1 VRNQILITIAAMI
14 CVTFVDS
21 SVAQQTDVQIETV
34 KITDNIYMLQG
45 AGGNIGV
52 SVGEDGVI
60 MIDDQHATANSAILA
75 AIAKVTDQPVKFL
88 LNTHWHA
95 DHTGGNELM
104 GKAGSIII
112 AHDNVRKTLSE
123 KQFIEFFDRPVEPL
137 PEAGLPV
144 ITFNDAITF
153 HFNGEE
159 IFVYHVEPSHT
170 DGDAVVYFK
179 SANVLHAGDIVFAGM
194 YPFIDH
200 ERDGSA
206 EGMIR
211 VVGRLLETIDDN
223 TKVIPGHGP
232 LCGKQY
238 LQEYHNMLSTITSR
252 VKTMRDEGK
261 TLEEIMALKPSAEF
275 DEKYKGFIDGDGF
288 VGLVY
293 KSLK

>member
-1 VRNQILITIAAMI
+1 VQKQVLSMIAALVCI
-14 CVTFVDS
+14 TFIIPS
-21 SVAQQTDVQIETV
+21 TAQQPDVQIETV

-45 AGGNIGV
+45 AGGNIGIMA
-52 SVGEDGVI
+52 GEDGVI
-60 MIDDQHATANSAILA
+60 MIDDQHAAANPAIVA
-75 AIAKVTDQPVKFL
+75 AVAEISDKPVKFL

-144 ITFNDAITF
+144 ITFNDAMTF

-159 IFVYHVEPSHT
+159 IYVHHVDPAHT
-170 DGDAVVYFK
+170 DGDVMVYFK
-179 SANVLHAGDIVFAGM
+179 NANVVHAADIVFAGM

-211 VVGRLLETIDDN
+211 AVEHLLETIDDS
-223 TKVIPGHGP
+223 TRVIPGHGP
-232 LCGKQY
+232 LCRKQY
-238 LQEYHNMLSTITSR
+238 LQEYHNMLLTITSR

-261 TLEEIMALKPSAEF
+261 NLEEIIATKPSADF
-275 DEKYKGFIDGDGF
+275 DEKFSGFIDGDGF

-293 KSLK
+293 KSLE

>member
-1 VRNQILITIAAMI
+1 MQKHFLSMIAALVCMAFI
-14 CVTFVDS
+14 NS
-21 SVAQQTDVQIETV
+21 STAQQPDVQIKTV

-45 AGGNIGV
+45 SGGNIGIMA
-52 SVGEDGVI
+52 GEDGVF
-60 MIDDQHATANSAILA
+60 MIDDQYAPANPAILE
-75 AIAKVTDQPVKFL
+75 AIAKISDQPVKFL

-104 GKAGSIII
+104 GKAGAIII

-137 PEAGLPV
+137 SKEGLPV

-159 IFVYHVEPSHT
+159 IYVHHVDPAHT
-170 DGDAVVYFK
+170 DGDVIVYFK
-179 SANVLHAGDIVFAGM
+179 KANVVHAGDIVFAGM

-200 ERDGSA
+200 QRDGSA

-211 VVGRLLETIDDN
+211 AVEHLLETIDDS
-223 TKVIPGHGP
+223 TKVIPGHGDI
-232 LCGKQY
+232 CGQEY

-252 VKTMRDEGK
+252 VKTMMNEGK
-261 TLEEIMALKPSAEF
+261 TLEEIIALKPTSGF
-275 DEKYKGFIDGDGF
+275 DEKYKGFIDGDAF
-288 VGLVY
+288 TGLVY

>member
-1 VRNQILITIAAMI
+1 MQKQFLIVIAALVCI
-14 CVTFVDS
+14 TLINS
-21 SVAQQTDVQIETV
+21 SAAQQPDVQIETIEV
-34 KITDNIYMLQG
+34 AENIYMLKG
-45 AGGNIGV
+45 AGGNIGL
-52 SVGEDGVI
+52 SIGEDGVI
-60 MIDDQHATANSAILA
+60 MIDDQYASMNEKIMAALATI
-75 AIAKVTDQPVKFL
+75 TDKPVKFL
-88 LNTHWHA
+88 VNTHWHA

-104 GKAGSIII
+104 SKAGSIII

-137 PEAGLPV
+137 SEAGLPV

-159 IFVYHVEPSHT
+159 IFVYHVEPAHT
-170 DGDAVVYFK
+170 DGDVIVYFK
-179 SANVLHAGDIVFAGM
+179 NANVVHAADIVFAGM

-211 VVGRLLETIDDN
+211 AVGHLLETIDDS
-223 TKVIPGHGP
+223 TKVIPGHGD
-232 LCGKQY
+232 LCGKKY
-238 LQEYHNMLSTITSR
+238 LKEYHHMLSTITGR
-252 VKTMRDEGK
+252 VKAMMGEGK
-261 TLEEIMALKPSAEF
+261 SLDEITATKPTAEF
-275 DEKYKGFIDGDGF
+275 DEKYKGFINGDGF